1 MLSVSVGHRKDE
13 ALIDLELRVAVAL
26 TLVLLALSFGI

>member
-1 MLSVSVGHRKDE
+1 MSVGHRKDK
-13 ALIDLELRVAVAL
+13 ALIYLELRMAVAL